1 VLRDYAQAAEA
12 SGYSRLVLGEHVLG
26 ADPDRPGGWDG
37 LYTHEDQWPE
47 PLTTLSYLSALTDR
61 IELMTGVLILPQ
73 RQTALVA
80 KQAAQLDVISGGR
93 LVLGV
98 GTGWNAVEYEGL
110 GQDFHTR
117 GRRMEEQI
125 RLLRLLWAEPV
136 VSFEGEWDRVE
147 LAGINPLPMRRDIP
161 IWVGGNAAKALDR
174 AGRVADGWFP
184 LGVDASSIQAGL
196 ERMRSAARDAG
207 RDPDPLGLQCC
218 VMETGDRDGQ
228 VEEAQR
234 FDALGATYVGLITS
248 RAELSSP
255 QQHID
260 ALTRFAEAVRSA

>member
-1 VLRDYAQAAEA
+1 MLRDYAQAAES

-26 ADPDRPGGWDG
+26 VDPDRPGGWDG

-47 PLTTLSYLSALTDR
+47 PLTTRSYLAALTDR

-73 RQTALVA
+73 RQTVLVA

-98 GTGWNAVEYEGL
+98 GTGWNPVEYEGL

-136 VSFEGEWDRVE
+136 VSFEGQWDRVDR
-147 LAGINPLPMRRDIP
+147 AGINPLPPRLDIP
-161 IWVGGNAAKALDR
+161 IWVGGTAARALDR

-184 LGVDASSIQAGL
+184 LGVDAEGVRAGL

-207 RDPDPLGLQCC
+207 RDPEALGLQCC
-218 VMETGDRDGQ
+218 VMASGEHDAP
-228 VEEAQR
+228 VEEAHR
-234 FDALGATYVGLITS
+234 FEELGATHVGLITS
-248 RAELSSP
+248 RAGFSSP

-260 ALTRFAEAVRSA
+260 ALARFAEAVRSA